1 MAHQA
6 LFAGLVYDETG
17 TLVEIGYVGNDA
29 HYLVNDNDFL
39 WHIDAEIVD
48 RQVLGFFLEQL
59 EQNQE
64 MAVEQALR
72 MMGKDDLFT
81 KAALDHSVRNIDME
95 QIIAAGIPSQA
106 RDMLGMMGF
115 QITINHRGEI
125 LDLNQPMIS
134 DDEG

>member
-6 LFAGLVYDETG
+6 LFAGLVYDEHG
-17 TLVEIGYVGNDA
+17 ALVTTGYVGSDA
-29 HYLVNDNDFL
+29 HYLVEDDGFV
-39 WHIDAEIVD
+39 WHVDAEIVD

-64 MAVEQALR
+64 LAVEQALR

-106 RDMLGMMGF
+106 RDMLGIMGF
-115 QITINHRGEI
+115 RITINHRGDV
-125 LDLNQPMIS
+125 LDMNQPMVS

>member
-6 LFAGLVYDETG
+6 LFEGLVYDEQGELTRA
-17 TLVEIGYVGNDA
+17 GYVGANA
-29 HYLVNDNDFL
+29 HYLVDDDGFL

-59 EQNQE
+59 EQNKD
-64 MAVEQALR
+64 MAIEQALR

-81 KAALDHSVRNIDME
+81 KAALDHSMRNIDME
-95 QIIAAGIPSQA
+95 QIIAAGIPTQA

-115 QITINHRGEI
+115 RITINHRGE
-125 LDLNQPMIS
+125 LLNLHQPMIS
-134 DDEG
+134 DDED